1 MRRLSSMITLAMTAA
16 LCSATLPLFGAGGAH
31 AQTAAE
37 RTLILGA
44 GSTFAAPLYDAWIKA
59 WTKNKPNVAISYA
72 AVGSGEGI
80 NRFITGSTDF
90 AGTDVPL
97 TDKEASK
104 AQDRVLQIAST
115 AGMIVLAYN
124 LTGFKG
130 ELRLPRNL
138 CPEILA
144 GNVKYWD
151 DPRIQAANPK
161 VRLPHRWIVVAA
173 RLDSSGTTF
182 ALTRH
187 FAEIDRNW
195 RDSGLGV
202 GKLID
207 WRKAMLARGNEGVA
221 QLIKI
226 SDGAIG
232 YVEYGFAARLG
243 LPMAILENK
252 AGKFIA
258 PTESAAK
265 ATMAAAGDE
274 VPDDLRTYLADPE
287 GDDSYPIITLSWL
300 ALHERYRNPAKGAA
314 LKEFVSWG
322 LTDGQAFSAK
332 LGYVPLPAALSGRSR
347 QALSAIY

>member
-1 MRRLSSMITLAMTAA
+1 MRRLSSVINLAMIAV
-16 LCSATLPLFGAGGAH
+16 LCSVMLPLFGAGVH
-31 AQTAAE
+31 AQNTAD

-44 GSTFAAPLYDAWIKA
+44 GSTFAAPLYYAWIRS
-59 WTKNKPNVAISYA
+59 WTKNRPNVAMSYD

-80 NRFITGSTDF
+80 KRFIAGSADF

-97 TDKEASK
+97 TDKEFSK

-124 LTGFKG
+124 LPGFKG
-130 ELRLPRNL
+130 ELRLPRDL
-138 CPEILA
+138 YPEILA
-144 GNVKYWD
+144 GKVRYWD
-151 DPRIQAANPK
+151 DPRIQSANPN

-182 ALTRH
+182 ALSRH
-187 FAEIDRNW
+187 LAEINRNW
-195 RDSGLGV
+195 RDSGFGV

-207 WRKAMLARGNEGVA
+207 WRSAMLARGNEGVA
-221 QLIKI
+221 QLISI
-226 SDGAIG
+226 SEGAIG

-258 PTESAAK
+258 PTDAAGK
-265 ATMAAAGDE
+265 ATMAAAGDD

-287 GDDSYPIITLSWL
+287 GDESYPIITLSWL
-300 ALHERYRNPAKGAA
+300 ALHEHYRNPAKAAA
-314 LKEFVSWG
+314 LKEFIDWG
-322 LTDGQAFSAK
+322 LTEGQAFSTK
-332 LGYVPLPAALSGRSR
+332 LGYVPLPASLSDRSR
-347 QALSAIY
+347 QALSATN

>member
-1 MRRLSSMITLAMTAA
+1 MRHLSSMIALAMMTA
-16 LCSATLPLFGAGGAH
+16 CSMMLPLLGGGAY
-31 AQTAAE
+31 AQSAAE
-37 RTLILGA
+37 RTQIVGA

-59 WTKNKPNVAISYA
+59 WTKIKPNVAISYA

-90 AGTDVPL
+90 AGTDAPL
-97 TDKEASK
+97 TDKEFSK

-124 LTGFKG
+124 LPGFKG

-138 CPEILA
+138 YPEILA

-151 DPRIQAANPK
+151 DPRIQSANPN

-182 ALTRH
+182 ALSRH
-187 FAEIDRNW
+187 LAAIDRNW
-195 RDSGLGV
+195 RDSGFGV
-202 GKLID
+202 GKVID
-207 WRKAMLARGNEGVA
+207 WRRAMLARGNEGVA

-226 SDGAIG
+226 SEGAIG

-252 AGKFIA
+252 AGKFVS
-258 PTESAAK
+258 PTESAGEA
-265 ATMAAAGDE
+265 AIAAAGDD
-274 VPDDLRTYLADPE
+274 VPEDLRTYLADPVGE
-287 GDDSYPIITLSWL
+287 ESYPIITLSWV
-300 ALHERYRNPAKGAA
+300 ALHERYQDPAKGAA
-314 LKEFVSWG
+314 LKEFIIWG
-322 LTDGQAFSAK
+322 LTEGQAFSAK
-332 LGYVPLPAALSGRSR
+332 LGYVPLPASLSARSR
-347 QALSAIY
+347 QALSVTN